1 PRAVCLA
8 APASPPTG
16 PAARTRASVT
26 PRPTGT
32 PLRLGPRFIDHEIA
46 VSEKAPVQHLDRLR
60 GLLFGGHLD
69 KPESARPSRE
79 LVGDDSNRLDGASL
93 CEEFPE
99 IFLRGLERK
108 VTDKQLSG
116 HRATLL
122 ALTKAAEKRE
132 TS

>member
-1 PRAVCLA
+1 
-8 APASPPTG
+8 
-16 PAARTRASVT
+16 
-26 PRPTGT
+26 
-32 PLRLGPRFIDHEIA
+32 LRLGPRLVHDEVPI
-46 VSEKAPVQHLDRLR
+46 SEEASVQHLYRLR
-60 GLLFGGHLD
+60 RLLFGGHLD

-79 LVGDDSNRLDGASL
+79 LIGDDSNRLDGASL